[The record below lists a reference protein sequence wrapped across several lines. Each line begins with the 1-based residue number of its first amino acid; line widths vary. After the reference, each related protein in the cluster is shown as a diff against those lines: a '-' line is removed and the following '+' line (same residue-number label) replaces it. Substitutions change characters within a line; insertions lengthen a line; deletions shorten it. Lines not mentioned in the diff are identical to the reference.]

1 MSLSDSLRSAIRQ
14 RIPESVLS
22 VCEVADRIVIENI
35 LTVLAESTK
44 ININMSTL
52 EVKPRGY
59 CVSVP
64 ISNDMQ
70 ISLLDLRQVE
80 TYSPARVLDLRIV
93 IKNGQTATLQ
103 ILVANEK
110 SVVMVQDTDVLR
122 ITKRRRWW

>member
-1 MSLSDSLRSAIRQ
+1 
-14 RIPESVLS
+14 
-22 VCEVADRIVIENI
+22 
-35 LTVLAESTK
+35 
-44 ININMSTL
+44 MSTL

-59 CVSVP
+59 SVSVP

-93 IKNGQTATLQ
+93 VKNGQTATLQ
-103 ILVANEK
+103 ILIANEK